1 MLQGIT
7 KRIRGMVLELSR
19 IGKAPKNVQT
29 PENRHNIIPAPAI
42 VLLTLYILWFEDNRA
57 LPQKVKPAPDEPV
70 QLLGAIISAQDSRSA
85 NN

>member
-1 MLQGIT
+1 
-7 KRIRGMVLELSR
+7 MVFEVSR
-19 IGKAPKNVQT
+19 FEKAHKNVQT
-29 PENRHNIIPAPAI
+29 PVNRHNIIPAPAI

-57 LPQKVKPAPDEPV
+57 LPQKVKTAPDEPV